1 MTWGGQR
8 EGSGRRPRMY
18 KRECRS
24 FRLTDEE
31 YQILKPLVEAIRT
44 RTDASNK
51 QHLEYLNNKIL
62 TWCMYIKY
70 LFCTL
75 PIIATLIYAM

>member
-44 RTDASNK
+44 RTDATLRV
-51 QHLEYLNNKIL
+51 LE
-62 TWCMYIKY
+62 
-70 LFCTL
+70 
-75 PIIATLIYAM
+75 

>member
-1 MTWGGQR
+1 MRDNNIIVLRERYMLMTWGGQR

-18 KRECRS
+18 KRVCRS

-31 YQILKPLVEAIRT
+31 YQILKPLVEAIRM

-51 QHLEYLNNKIL
+51 QHLEYLNN
-62 TWCMYIKY
+62 
-70 LFCTL
+70 
-75 PIIATLIYAM
+75 

>member
-1 MTWGGQR
+1 MIVRDNDIMVLRERYMLMTWGGQR

-18 KRECRS
+18 KRVCRS

-51 QHLEYLNNKIL
+51 QHLEYLNN
-62 TWCMYIKY
+62 
-70 LFCTL
+70 
-75 PIIATLIYAM
+75 

>member
-1 MTWGGQR
+1 MRDNNIVVLRERYMLMTWGGQR

-18 KRECRS
+18 KRVCRS

-31 YQILKPLVEAIRT
+31 YQIIKPLVEAIRT

-51 QHLEYLNNKIL
+51 QFRVLD
-62 TWCMYIKY
+62 
-70 LFCTL
+70 
-75 PIIATLIYAM
+75 

>member
-1 MTWGGQR
+1 MKDNNIIVHRERYMLMTWGGQR
-8 EGSGRRPRMY
+8 EGSGRRPRSC

-31 YQILKPLVEAIRT
+31 YQILKPLIEAIRI

-51 QHLEYLNNKIL
+51 QLRVLD
-62 TWCMYIKY
+62 
-70 LFCTL
+70 
-75 PIIATLIYAM
+75 

>member
-1 MTWGGQR
+1 MTWGGYR
-8 EGSGRRPRMY
+8 DGSGRRPRMY
-18 KRECRS
+18 KRVCRS

-51 QHLEYLNNKIL
+51 QFRVLD
-62 TWCMYIKY
+62 
-70 LFCTL
+70 
-75 PIIATLIYAM
+75 

>member
-1 MTWGGQR
+1 MILRERYMLMTWGGQR

-51 QHLEYLNNKIL
+51 QHIEYLNN
-62 TWCMYIKY
+62 
-70 LFCTL
+70 
-75 PIIATLIYAM
+75 

>member
-8 EGSGRRPRMY
+8 EGSGRRLVCTNA
-18 KRECRS
+18 KCRS

-51 QHLEYLNNKIL
+51 QHLEYLNN
-62 TWCMYIKY
+62 
-70 LFCTL
+70 
-75 PIIATLIYAM
+75 